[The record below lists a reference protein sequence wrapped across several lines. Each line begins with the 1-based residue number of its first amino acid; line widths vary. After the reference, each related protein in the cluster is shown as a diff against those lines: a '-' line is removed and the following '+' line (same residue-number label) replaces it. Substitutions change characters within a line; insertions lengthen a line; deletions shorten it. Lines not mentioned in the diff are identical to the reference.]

1 MDTAKKL
8 VAEWLDSKVIAET
21 VVDALQDEAI
31 LPTLENAQKVW
42 LDVLYTELGD
52 AVRRS
57 VKALAV
63 KGRIS

>member
-8 VAEWLDSKVIAET
+8 VAEWLDNEAIAET

-57 VKALAV
+57 VEVLAV